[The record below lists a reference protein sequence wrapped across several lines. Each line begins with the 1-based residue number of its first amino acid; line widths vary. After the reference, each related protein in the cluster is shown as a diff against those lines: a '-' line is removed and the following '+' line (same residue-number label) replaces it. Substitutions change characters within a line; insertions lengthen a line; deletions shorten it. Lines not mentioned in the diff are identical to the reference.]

1 MSAIVVFFFGGG
13 ANDRRR
19 HMSYIRRLSGTQL
32 ERRVGESVW
41 YIQTPTDGGVWATQW
56 TADRFRGNLY
66 TVSQKK
72 RISFVLCA
80 SFGYWGK
87 LRV

>member
-1 MSAIVVFFFGGG
+1 
-13 ANDRRR
+13 
-19 HMSYIRRLSGTQL
+19 MSYIRRLSGTQL

-66 TVSQKK
+66 TVRQKK
-72 RISFVLCA
+72 GSISFCVHLLAIGESWGYDSRLERIFESLNA
-80 SFGYWGK
+80 SAI
-87 LRV
+87 